1 MMAFSNHLEVNLW
14 RSKNNIALQG
24 EKNQD
29 YVTIAHAIDSI
40 NYCLDNIM
48 KRLRSFIT
56 ITLLGGLTVVLP
68 IAIFVLLAEWILDK
82 LRSMIQPLSHWLV
95 QQATVTN
102 IVADFTVVILI
113 MTACFLIGLLVKT
126 SLGRWTHEWVDE
138 WLGKVAPGYG
148 TINELVS
155 QIFGGQGNKSL
166 LKGEVCRAYIMGRHV
181 PVSVTGI
188 ITARH
193 ENGDVTVYVATAPI
207 PTSGMIYHL
216 AKDCVDLL
224 PNVSVEAAMKT
235 VIACGS
241 GSQSILQP

>member
-1 MMAFSNHLEVNLW
+1 
-14 RSKNNIALQG
+14 
-24 EKNQD
+24 
-29 YVTIAHAIDSI
+29 
-40 NYCLDNIM
+40 M

-56 ITLLGGLTVVLP
+56 ITLLGGLTVMLP
-68 IAIFVLLAEWILDK
+68 MAIFVWLAEWIVDK

-95 QQATVTN
+95 EQTTVTN
-102 IVADFTVVILI
+102 FVADFAVVILI
-113 MTACFLIGLLVKT
+113 MAACFVIGILVKT
-126 SLGRWTHEWVDE
+126 NIGHWIHEWIDE

-193 ENGDVTVYVATAPI
+193 DNGDVTVYVATAPI

-216 AKDCVDLL
+216 GLDCVDLL
-224 PNVSVEAAMKT
+224 PNISVEAAMRT

-241 GSQSILQP
+241 GSQIILQPKVGESSDTIS

>member
-1 MMAFSNHLEVNLW
+1 
-14 RSKNNIALQG
+14 
-24 EKNQD
+24 
-29 YVTIAHAIDSI
+29 
-40 NYCLDNIM
+40 M
-48 KRLRSFIT
+48 KRLRSFVSL
-56 ITLLGGLTVVLP
+56 TLLGGLTVVLP
-68 IAIFVLLAEWILDK
+68 IAIFVLLAEWIIEK
-82 LRSMIQPLSHWLV
+82 LRSMIKPLSDWLV
-95 QQATVTN
+95 EQATVTN
-102 IVADFTVVILI
+102 FVADFTVVALI
-113 MTACFLIGLLVKT
+113 MLTCFLIGLAVKT
-126 SLGRWTHEWVDE
+126 NLGNWLHEWIDDWLGR
-138 WLGKVAPGYG
+138 VAPGYG

-155 QIFGGQGNKSL
+155 QFFGGKGNQSL

-216 AKDCVDLL
+216 GMDCIDLL

-241 GSQSILQP
+241 GSQTILSTPVS

>member
-1 MMAFSNHLEVNLW
+1 
-14 RSKNNIALQG
+14 
-24 EKNQD
+24 
-29 YVTIAHAIDSI
+29 
-40 NYCLDNIM
+40 M
-48 KRLRSFIT
+48 KRIRSFIT

-68 IAIFVLLAEWILDK
+68 ITIFIWLADWILEG
-82 LRSMIQPLSHWLV
+82 LQSLIQPLSHWLV
-95 QQATVTN
+95 EQATITN
-102 IVADFTVVILI
+102 YVADFSVVILL
-113 MTACFLIGLLVKT
+113 MVACFTIGLLVKT
-126 SLGRWTHEWVDE
+126 NIGHWLHEWVDQ
-138 WLGKVAPGYG
+138 WLAKVAPGYG

-216 AKDCVDLL
+216 SKESVDLL
-224 PNVSVEAAMKT
+224 PHVSVEAAMKT

-241 GSQSILQP
+241 GSQTILY

>member
-1 MMAFSNHLEVNLW
+1 
-14 RSKNNIALQG
+14 
-24 EKNQD
+24 
-29 YVTIAHAIDSI
+29 
-40 NYCLDNIM
+40 M
-48 KRLRSFIT
+48 KRLRSFVSL
-56 ITLLGGLTVVLP
+56 TLLGGLTVVLP
-68 IAIFVLLAEWILDK
+68 IAIFVLLAEWIIEK
-82 LRSMIQPLSHWLV
+82 LRSMIKPLSDWLV
-95 QQATVTN
+95 EQATITN
-102 IVADFTVVILI
+102 FVADFTVVALI
-113 MTACFLIGLLVKT
+113 MLTCFLIGLAVKT
-126 SLGRWTHEWVDE
+126 NLGNWLHEWIDDWLGR
-138 WLGKVAPGYG
+138 VAPGYG

-155 QIFGGQGNKSL
+155 QFFGGKGNQSL

-216 AKDCVDLL
+216 GMDCIDLL

-241 GSQSILQP
+241 GSQTILSTPLS